1 LAKIYGECFQEKY
14 TNDMKLEQK
23 HKIAGAVRYLIGYA
37 PQPVPDAFKSACEN
51 VHATE
56 CRANIEAAFNFQ

>member
-1 LAKIYGECFQEKY
+1 
-14 TNDMKLEQK
+14 MKPEQK
-23 HKIAGAVRYLIGYA
+23 HKIAGAVRYLLGYA

-51 VHATE
+51 ILAAD